1 MPAGPGAAAGCPG
14 SQESSGNLAA
24 VRRMTCGRTAV
35 AGALALLAT
44 ATEAHAFVQP
54 YTLPVPFWLYLFACA
69 ATVVLTFAV
78 VGYFVS
84 VPAVAAAAPRIP
96 PRSGSGRRATL
107 PAWALRGLRAL
118 AVGCLLLSV
127 VAGLIGTRDPDANI
141 NVTLFWVVFVLVFTY
156 ATALVGD
163 VFALINPWRTIVE
176 WFETASPGP
185 KRTPLVY
192 PARLGYWPALISYIG
207 LIWLELFTLPSP
219 RGLSMVLVVY
229 SLVTFAGAWLFGK
242 AAWFRYGELFGVL
255 LRFVGLLAPV
265 EYQRSAATHC
275 FEVRMRWPLS
285 GVLAERPEKSL
296 SLVLF
301 VLFMLSSTTFD
312 GMHETIVWMSL
323 FWKHLVVVFQPLW
336 GTDLIASQRMLEH
349 WYVAYQRAGLVL
361 SPFLYLAFYFAVIL
375 ALKAVTRTTIPL
387 RDLAGEFA
395 FTVLPIA
402 IVYNMAHYWTL
413 LLTRIQKLPYLVSDP
428 FGFHWHLLGLT
439 PPAEFPPP
447 NMGAVWN
454 TEVALILVGHLAA
467 VYLAHRIALRVFP
480 SRRDA
485 ILSQVP
491 MLLLMVSY
499 TVMGLW
505 VISQALALE

>member
-1 MPAGPGAAAGCPG
+1 MSAGPGAAAGCPG
-14 SQESSGNLAA
+14 SEESSANLAA
-24 VRRMTCGRTAV
+24 ARRTTCGQTAV
-35 AGALALLAT
+35 AGALAVLAT

-78 VGYFVS
+78 VSYFFS
-84 VPAVAAAAPRIP
+84 VPAVAAVAPRIP
-96 PRSGSGRRATL
+96 TRASSGWNATL
-107 PAWALRGLRAL
+107 PRWALRGLRAL

-127 VAGLIGTRDPDANI
+127 VAGLLGTRDPDANI
-141 NVTLFWVVFVLVFTY
+141 NITLFWVVFVLMLTY

-176 WFETASPGP
+176 WFETSSPGP
-185 KRTPLVY
+185 KRTPLAY
-192 PARLGYWPALISYIG
+192 PARLGYWPALLSYIG
-207 LIWLELFTLPSP
+207 LIWLELFTLPPP
-219 RGLSMVLVVY
+219 RGLAMVLVVY
-229 SLVTFAGAWLFGK
+229 SLVTFAGVWLFGK
-242 AAWFRYGELFGVL
+242 AAWFRYGELFSVL
-255 LRFVGLLAPV
+255 LRLVGLLAPV
-265 EYQRSAATHC
+265 EYQSSGDARRI
-275 FEVRMRWPLS
+275 EVRMRWPLS
-285 GVLAERPEKSL
+285 GVLAERPEKSV

-323 FWKHLVVVFQPLW
+323 FWKHLVAVFQPLW
-336 GTDLIASQRMLEH
+336 GTDLIASQRMLER

-375 ALKAVTRTTIPL
+375 VLKAVTRTTIPL
-387 RDLAGEFA
+387 RDLAREFA

-413 LLTRIQKLPYLVSDP
+413 LLTQIPKLPYLVSDP

-439 PPAEFPPP
+439 PPAEFPPL

-454 TEVALILVGHLAA
+454 TEVALILVGHLAG

-485 ILSQVP
+485 ILSQIP

-505 VISQALALE
+505 VISQPLALE

>member
-1 MPAGPGAAAGCPG
+1 MSAGPGAAAGCPG
-14 SQESSGNLAA
+14 SEESSANLAA
-24 VRRMTCGRTAV
+24 ARRMTCGRTAV
-35 AGALALLAT
+35 AGALAVLAT

-78 VGYFVS
+78 VSYFFS
-84 VPAVAAAAPRIP
+84 VPAVAAVAPRIP
-96 PRSGSGRRATL
+96 ARANSGWNATL
-107 PAWALRGLRAL
+107 PRWALRGLRAL

-127 VAGLIGTRDPDANI
+127 VAGLLGTRDPDANI
-141 NVTLFWVVFVLVFTY
+141 NITLFWVVFVLMLTY

-176 WFETASPGP
+176 WFETSSPGP
-185 KRTPLVY
+185 KRTPLAY
-192 PARLGYWPALISYIG
+192 PARLGYWPALLSYIG
-207 LIWLELFTLPSP
+207 LIWLELFTLPPP
-219 RGLSMVLVVY
+219 RGLAMVLVVY
-229 SLVTFAGAWLFGK
+229 SLVTFAGVWLFGK
-242 AAWFRYGELFGVL
+242 AAWFRYGELFSVL
-255 LRFVGLLAPV
+255 LRLVGLLAPV
-265 EYQRSAATHC
+265 EYQSSGDARC
-275 FEVRMRWPLS
+275 IEVRMRWPLS
-285 GVLAERPEKSL
+285 GVLAERPEKSV

-323 FWKHLVVVFQPLW
+323 FWKHIVAVFQPLW

-375 ALKAVTRTTIPL
+375 VLKAVTRTTIPL
-387 RDLAGEFA
+387 RDLAREFA

-413 LLTRIQKLPYLVSDP
+413 LLTQIPKLPYLVSDP

-439 PPAEFPPP
+439 PPAEFPPL

-454 TEVALILVGHLAA
+454 TEVALILVGHLAG

-485 ILSQVP
+485 ILSQIP

-505 VISQALALE
+505 VISQPLALE

>member
-1 MPAGPGAAAGCPG
+1 
-14 SQESSGNLAA
+14 
-24 VRRMTCGRTAV
+24 MTRGRVAV
-35 AGALALLAT
+35 AGSLALLAI
-44 ATEAHAFVQP
+44 AAEAHGFVQP
-54 YTLPVPFWLYLFACA
+54 YTLPIPFWLYLYACSV
-69 ATVVLTFAV
+69 TVVLTFGV
-78 VGYFVS
+78 VSYFVT
-84 VPAVAAAAPRIP
+84 VPAVATADQRIP
-96 PRSGSGRRATL
+96 ARSAGGRAATL
-107 PAWALRGLRAL
+107 PGWALRGLRAL

-141 NVTLFWVVFVLVFTY
+141 NITLFWVVFVLVFTY

-176 WFETASPGP
+176 WFETSSSGP
-185 KRTPLVY
+185 RRTPLVY
-192 PARLGYWPALISYIG
+192 PVRLGYWPALLSYIG
-207 LIWLELFTLPSP
+207 LIWLELFTLPPP
-219 RGLSMVLVVY
+219 RAVSIVLVGY
-229 SLVTFAGAWLFGK
+229 SLVTFAGVWLFGK
-242 AAWFRYGELFGVL
+242 AAWFRYGELFSVL

-265 EYQRSAATHC
+265 QYQRCADADR
-275 FEVRMRWPLS
+275 FEVRLRWPLS
-285 GVLAERPEKSL
+285 GVLAERPENSL

-361 SPFLYLAFYFAVIL
+361 FPFLYLAFYFAILL
-375 ALKAVTRTTIPL
+375 ALKAVTRTTMRL
-387 RDLAGEFA
+387 RDLAREFA

-402 IVYNMAHYWTL
+402 VVYNMAHYWTL
-413 LLTRIQKLPYLVSDP
+413 LLTQIPKLPYLVSDP

-439 PPAEFPPP
+439 APAEFPPL
-447 NMGAVWN
+447 NMGVVWN
-454 TEVALILVGHLAA
+454 TEVALIVVGHLAG

-485 ILSQVP
+485 ILSQIP

-505 VISQALALE
+505 VISQPLALE

>member
-1 MPAGPGAAAGCPG
+1 
-14 SQESSGNLAA
+14 
-24 VRRMTCGRTAV
+24 MTWRPTAV
-35 AGALALLAT
+35 AGAPALLAN
-44 ATEAHAFVQP
+44 AAVAHAFVQP
-54 YTLPVPFWLYLFACA
+54 YTLPVPFWLYLYACA

-78 VGYFVS
+78 VSYFVS
-84 VPAVAAAAPRIP
+84 VPAAATADWRIP
-96 PRSGSGRRATL
+96 ARSSGGRATTV
-107 PAWALRGLRAL
+107 PGWALGGLRTL

-127 VAGLIGTRDPDANI
+127 VSGLIGTRDPDANI
-141 NVTLFWVVFVLVFTY
+141 NITLFWVVFVLVFTY
-156 ATALVGD
+156 ATVLVGD

-176 WFETASPGP
+176 WFETSSSGP
-185 KRTPLVY
+185 KRTPLAY
-192 PARLGYWPALISYIG
+192 PARLGYWPALLSYVG
-207 LIWLELFTLPSP
+207 LIWLELFTLPPP
-219 RGLSMVLVVY
+219 RGVSIVLLVY
-229 SLVTFAGAWLFGK
+229 SLVTFAGVWLFGK
-242 AAWFRYGELFGVL
+242 AAWFRYGELFSVL

-265 EYQRSAATHC
+265 EYQRSADADR
-275 FEVRMRWPLS
+275 FEVRLRWPLS
-285 GVLAERPEKSL
+285 GALIERPEKSL

-361 SPFLYLAFYFAVIL
+361 SPLLYLGFYFAILL

-387 RDLAGEFA
+387 RDLAREFA

-402 IVYNMAHYWTL
+402 VVYNMAHYWTL
-413 LLTRIQKLPYLVSDP
+413 LLTRIPKLPYLVSDP
-428 FGFHWHLLGLT
+428 FGYHWHLLGLGR
-439 PPAEFPPP
+439 PAEPPP
-447 NMGAVWN
+447 LNMSAIWN
-454 TEVALILVGHLAA
+454 TEVALILVGHLAG

-485 ILSQVP
+485 ILSQIP
-491 MLLLMVSY
+491 MLILMVSY

-505 VISQALALE
+505 VISQPLALE